1 MRLVVIGGSGLLGRE
16 VARAAVR
23 RGHRVLA
30 LGATRPPAAPPS
42 AETGRLAPGDLA
54 GLERLLLDRFPDA
67 VVNAAAL
74 SDVGACERDPE
85 AARLANVALPARLAE
100 LAHHVGA
107 RLVHLSTDMVF
118 DGTRA
123 PYRSTDQPAPLNAY
137 ARSKLE
143 GEKAVM
149 AAAGHGACVVRS
161 SPILGNTP
169 GGDRT
174 PHERLFL
181 DWKAGKVARLLSEEI
196 RQPVSVTN
204 LAEVCVELA
213 ERGNLSGIFHWAG
226 RDALSRHEMG
236 ERIARRFG
244 LDPAKAVEAV
254 GYADLP
260 GLGPRPRDLRLELH
274 PLAGK
279 LRTQPE
285 GFDEILGGLEVPR
298 GCEDWWR
305 GETGGDVVRRLE
317 QGIDF

>member
-1 MRLVVIGGSGLLGRE
+1 MRIVVIGGSGLLGRE
-16 VARAAVR
+16 VARSAVR

-30 LGATRPPAAPPS
+30 VGSTRLPSVPPGT
-42 AETGRLAPGDLA
+42 ETGRLAPGDLI

-74 SDVGACERDPE
+74 SDVGACDRDPD
-85 AARLANVALPARLAE
+85 AARIANAVLPGRLAE
-100 LAHHVGA
+100 LTRHIGAH
-107 RLVHLSTDMVF
+107 LVHVSTDMVF
-118 DGTRA
+118 DGRGA

-137 ARSKLE
+137 ARTKLE

-149 AAAGHGACVVRS
+149 AAAGHGATVVRS

-169 GGDRT
+169 AGDRT

-181 DWKAGKVARLLSEEI
+181 DWKAGKVPRLLAEEI

-204 LAEVCVELA
+204 LAEACVELA
-213 ERGNLSGIFHWAG
+213 ERSNLSGIFHWAG
-226 RDALSRHEMG
+226 TDALSRHEMG
-236 ERIARRFG
+236 ARIARRFG

-279 LRTQPE
+279 LRTQPQ
-285 GFDEILGGLEVPR
+285 GFDEILEGLEVPR

-305 GETGGDVVRRLE
+305 AATGGEVVRRLE